1 MDVLCIFIFPRPQ
14 TVDAYERV
22 IAGCENALENL
33 LVSLLL
39 APQVG
44 HLFSDTDF
52 KLQ

>member
-1 MDVLCIFIFPRPQ
+1 MDELCIIIFSTPQ

-22 IAGCENALENL
+22 IVGCENAPENV